1 MKELTLIPTPEQVE
15 FPDGTVST
23 DVLDQITRQVDE
35 TGAYGEEGY
44 AIQLDSQ
51 GVTVTAG
58 TECGFFYAEQTLKQ
72 LKENDELPCLSIK
85 DRPAFPYRGFLIDS
99 ARHMQSVEE
108 LKRIIDAAALFKFNQ
123 FHWHLSDD
131 QGFRIESER
140 FPLLNSVGS
149 YRDSSDFGGEH
160 LNVRYG
166 GYYTKAEIRDLVAY
180 CAERHIEVIP
190 DLDVPGHATAMI
202 AAYPALSC
210 RRLAIPLET
219 RQGIFNNLLCAGS
232 EETFTFLFELLDEI
246 CELFPSQYIHL
257 GGDEAPKTYWEKC
270 PKCRAKK
277 AELGFENDEQLQG
290 WFTNRL
296 IAHLAEKGKKA
307 IVWNESLNGDNLDPA
322 ATVQMWMDRRGK
334 SAVWANRASSVIASP
349 FGAYYCDYPYS
360 MTPVKKT
367 YEFDPIFKGVAPI
380 MKKYVIGV
388 TVSLWTEYISDF
400 DRLCY
405 LAFPRFAAVAERGW
419 TKAENLDYD
428 SFRRRFAAV
437 TPLLERQGI
446 KPAPQSDWDPN
457 RLNRLTKTVGFFKD
471 KIDPD
476 MIRNSLGSTN
486 Q

>member
-1 MKELTLIPTPEQVE
+1 MKKINVIPYPETVELLG
-15 FPDGTVST
+15 GTVNSAVLESCEKIT
-23 DVLDQITRQVDE
+23 DESGT
-35 TGAYGEEGY
+35 YGDEGY
-44 AIQLDSQ
+44 AIQLDSR

-58 TECGFFYAEQTLKQ
+58 TESGFFYAEQTLRQ
-72 LKENDELPCLSIK
+72 LRESAELPCLSIT
-85 DRPAFPYRGFLIDS
+85 DRPAFRYRGFLIDS

-108 LKRIIDAAALFKFNQ
+108 LKTLIDAAALLKFNK

-149 YRDSSDFGGEH
+149 YRDSSDFGSEH

-180 CAERHIEVIP
+180 CAERRIEVIP
-190 DLDVPGHATAMI
+190 ELDVPGHATAMI

-210 RRLAIPLET
+210 RRLSIPLET
-219 RQGIFNNLLCAGS
+219 KQGIFNNLLCAGS
-232 EETFTFLFELLDEI
+232 EETFSFLFELLDEI

-277 AELGFENDEQLQG
+277 AELGFDNLEQLQG

-296 IAHLAEKGKKA
+296 IAHLAENGKKA

-334 SAVWANRASSVIASP
+334 SAIWANRASSVIACP

-367 YEFDPIFKGVAPI
+367 YDYDPVFKGVAPI
-380 MKKYVIGV
+380 MKKFVIGV
-388 TVSLWTEYISDF
+388 TVPLWTEYVSDF

-419 TKAENLDYD
+419 TKKENLNYD
-428 SFRRRFAAV
+428 SFCRRFAAV
-437 TPLLERQGI
+437 TPLLNRLGV

-457 RLNRLTKTVGFFKD
+457 QLNRLIKTIGFFKD
-471 KIDPD
+471 KIDPES
-476 MIRNSLGSTN
+476 IKNSLGSTN
-486 Q
+486 R